1 MDFRKGGGRDIGKV
15 LETLSDNDLEML
27 GGEPEQNL
35 RGDDICVVC
44 EDDGKPVGYIAG
56 FGRSGGEKLFYS
68 AELAVSP

>member
-1 MDFRKGGGRDIGKV
+1 MEFRKGSSSDIGKV

-44 EDDGKPVGYIAG
+44 EDDGKPVGYIVG
-56 FGRSGGEKLFYS
+56 FDRTNDENKWYS
-68 AELAVSP
+68 VELAVNP